1 MDYFDMLKKAW
12 EITWRNKALW
22 VLGLFAGASFGGLS
36 GGGSGR
42 GSGSQDWSDPQ
53 AMPEV
58 LRNMEMN
65 ADAVLGWLNAHVGL
79 IIAVV
84 TLLLLI
90 SLVWWVLSVAARGGL
105 VHGASRAAE
114 GERPTLKTAWSVGF
128 HHWGRVFM
136 IGLALIGPLVV
147 VGLAVAA
154 GTLALALGMA
164 GRGDAAAGP
173 ATGMFCCGLPLL
185 VVIVAVIAIALNILY
200 ELALRYGVLMDVSF
214 GQAIRRAWGDL
225 VGRKGAI
232 AFWAVMI
239 LPGIAFGLIVAA
251 LFTPLALLA
260 VLLAYSEQYLVLGA
274 VVAVLII
281 VSLAVSAV
289 YSTFSSSAWTVFFRR
304 MTGMEPPVVKP
315 SPYAYQPGQ
324 PPVAPVVS
332 PPPPPPPPSTD
343 A

>member
-1 MDYFDMLKKAW
+1 M
-12 EITWRNKALW
+12 
-22 VLGLFAGASFGGLS
+22 
-36 GGGSGR
+36 
-42 GSGSQDWSDPQ
+42 
-53 AMPEV
+53 
-58 LRNMEMN
+58 
-65 ADAVLGWLNAHVGL
+65 
-79 IIAVV
+79 
-84 TLLLLI
+84 
-90 SLVWWVLSVAARGGL
+90 
-105 VHGASRAAE
+105 
-114 GERPTLKTAWSVGF
+114 
-128 HHWGRVFM
+128 
-136 IGLALIGPLVV
+136 
-147 VGLAVAA
+147 GLAVAA

-289 YSTFSSSAWTVFFRR
+289 YSTFSSFGVDGLLPSHDGHGATRREAVALRLPAGSASCGARGVAASASASAEYRCLRAAGFSSSARR
-304 MTGMEPPVVKP
+304 RLAISAM
-315 SPYAYQPGQ
+315 
-324 PPVAPVVS
+324 
-332 PPPPPPPPSTD
+332 
-343 A
+343 